1 MKSWGIRTRIVLLTI
16 VPTLTIS
23 VLLGVYFI
31 SMRISDLNS
40 NLMTRGRTLTTE
52 LVASSEYGLITDNHD
67 LLKKLADTMMAH
79 TDVEIAAIYDS
90 SGHMVGYTG
99 KAPKIDAEFFAK
111 LKNINHASILS
122 FEENNNTIFVSPV
135 LLHSVLLSDL
145 NKFKDVKPD
154 LTVKDGKSARIGWVV
169 VGISKTQTTLN
180 EYQAVVATLAIS
192 FIGLAISVLFG
203 IRLGRDVSE
212 PLISIISAVSLI
224 RDGKLKT
231 RVKTGAS
238 GELQILEGGINQMAQ
253 VLETSHEE
261 MQKNIEQATMDLR
274 ETLETIEIK
283 NAELDIAR
291 KQALEASKIK
301 SSFLANM
308 SHEIRTPMN
317 GIIGFTEFLLK
328 TDLTQQQY
336 DYVDTIQKSSRHLLR
351 IINDILDFSK
361 IESGKL
367 ELEVSTFNIYESI
380 EEIIILMRPVTLEK
394 NLNLMIDIHPDVPE
408 YVMGDNLRFK
418 QILMNLV
425 SNAIKFTN
433 KGDVVIT
440 AKYKTEDYAHYYVH
454 FEIRDS
460 GVGIS
465 ERQQERLFRAFT
477 QADSSTSRRYGGTG
491 LGLVICKSLIEKMD
505 GEIGFKSRL
514 GEGSTF
520 WFTVKLKKAPQSV
533 MMQEKESI
541 KDKHVLVR
549 YDDDGSKTA
558 LEHIL
563 AFWKVNVQFASTD
576 EKLIDLVADD
586 RTKVDVIIL
595 DYTDLPDAISLRK
608 SLLDDVENFVD
619 VPIILLLNMDDN
631 LAKHY
636 AESAGIFYYL
646 VKPYKRSQLFEMIT
660 KRYEFELS
668 HKFLSMHD
676 QSVEREYEDKKI
688 LAVDDNKIN
697 LRLITILLENI
708 GLNVTPASGGKE
720 AIELAKEE
728 AFDMILMDIQMPEV
742 DGIEASSRIKRTKL
756 NKNTP
761 IIALTADILG
771 GQRKKL
777 LDQGFADY
785 QSKPITEQ
793 KVNYLVDNWLKKNI
807 KKVDKITNEGVNL
820 PSSDYIDMALGI
832 RLAGGSEKVAFEM
845 FEMLLIDLKEAKEK
859 ITEYANNGDYQS
871 LVQVVHKLHGGCC
884 YCGVPILKQKVRSL
898 EGYIK
903 EYVLENE
910 VSDKTILNE
919 KITACI
925 DAIDRTLEAADNE
938 KNNNNDKENKN
949 KDK

>member
-23 VLLGVYFI
+23 VLLGIYFI

-52 LVASSEYGLITDNHD
+52 LVASSEYGLITHNHEI
-67 LLKKLADTMMAH
+67 LKKLADSMMSH
-79 TDVEIAAIYDS
+79 TDVEVAAIYDS
-90 SGHMVGYTG
+90 DGHVVGYTG
-99 KAPKIDAEFFAK
+99 KAPKIDNDFFSK
-111 LKNINHASILS
+111 LQNIHHASILT
-122 FEENNNTIFVSPV
+122 FQEQGNTLFVSPV
-135 LLHSVLLSDL
+135 LLHSVLLSDF
-145 NKFKDVKPD
+145 NKISGVKLPKGFKRDTNSR
-154 LTVKDGKSARIGWVV
+154 LGWVV
-169 VGISKTQTTLN
+169 VGLSRTQTTLN

-212 PLISIISAVSLI
+212 PLISIISAVSLL
-224 RDGKLKT
+224 RDGKLQT

-238 GELQILEGGINQMAQ
+238 GELQILEGGINQMARA
-253 VLETSHEE
+253 LETSHEE
-261 MQKNIEQATMDLR
+261 MQKNIEQATVDLR

-301 SSFLANM
+301 SNFLANM

-394 NLNLMIDIHPDVPE
+394 SLNLLIDIHPDVPE

-425 SNAIKFTN
+425 SNAIKFTE
-433 KGDVVIT
+433 KGDVIVT
-440 AKYKTEDYAHYYVH
+440 AKYKTEDYAHYYLY
-454 FEIRDS
+454 FEIKDS

-465 ERQQERLFRAFT
+465 DRQQDRLFRAFT

-505 GEIGFKSRL
+505 GEIGFKSGL

-520 WFTVKLKKAPQSV
+520 WFTIKLKKISQAELIR
-533 MMQEKESI
+533 EKDDLKGKQI
-541 KDKHVLVR
+541 VVR
-549 YDDDGSKTA
+549 YDDETSKSA
-558 LEHIL
+558 LNHVLQYWQANTQFIL
-563 AFWKVNVQFASTD
+563 KD
-576 EKLIDLVADD
+576 EALIDLVAD
-586 RTKVDVIIL
+586 KQNEIDVIIL
-595 DYTDLPDAISLRK
+595 DYTNLPDAPILRK
-608 SLLDDVENFVD
+608 SLLDDIENFTKS
-619 VPIILLLNMDDN
+619 PIILLLNMDDN
-631 LAKHY
+631 IAKHY
-636 AESAGIFYYL
+636 AESAKIRYYL
-646 VKPYKRSQLFEMIT
+646 VKPYKRSQLYDVIT
-660 KRYEFELS
+660 KRYEPISSHTQPLLS
-668 HKFLSMHD
+668 APTGE
-676 QSVEREYEDKKI
+676 QSYQDKTI

-708 GLNVTPASGGKE
+708 GLTVIPASGGKE
-720 AIELAKEE
+720 AIEHAKETS
-728 AFDMILMDIQMPEV
+728 FDMILMDIQMPEI
-742 DGIEASSRIKRTKL
+742 DGIEASQRIQRTKL
-756 NKNTP
+756 NKTTP

-777 LDQGFADY
+777 LDQGFTDY

-793 KVNYLVDNWLKKNI
+793 KVNYLVETWLGKNI
-807 KKVDKITNEGVNL
+807 KKVDKITNEDIKI
-820 PSSDYIDMALGI
+820 SSDKYIDMALGI
-832 RLAGGSEKVAFEM
+832 QLAGGSKKVAYEM
-845 FEMLLIDLKEAKEK
+845 FEMLLIDLDEAKEK
-859 ITEYANNGDYQS
+859 IKLYAKNGDYQS

-884 YCGVPILKQKVRSL
+884 YCGVPILKKKIREL
-898 EGYIK
+898 EAYLNEYIG
-903 EYVLENE
+903 NQT
-910 VSDKTILNE
+910 VSDKTTLDKI
-919 KITACI
+919 ITACL
-925 DAIDRTLEAADNE
+925 DAIDRTLEAAKNE
-938 KNNNNDKENKN
+938 KANNSDNQGQDS
-949 KDK
+949 